1 MHVLCQ
7 NLAFTFNFMF
17 FHNFEHVFG
26 RHSLWNLSQV
36 NDKDTGKTSMDYGL
50 VTLSLNLDRYLSLSY
65 NEYMTMWLRY
75 HVTV

>member
-1 MHVLCQ
+1 MHLRWQ
-7 NLAFTFNFMF
+7 NLAWHTHVFTN
-17 FHNFEHVFG
+17 NFEHVFG

-36 NDKDTGKTSMDYGL
+36 NDKDTGETSMDYGL

-65 NEYMTMWLRY
+65 YEHTTMWLRY